1 MGHAGAIV
9 AGGSGAAVDKI
20 AAMEAAGF
28 VMAQS
33 PNGIG
38 EAITQAVKSF

>member
-28 VMAQS
+28 VMAPS
-33 PNGIG
+33 PSQLG
-38 EAITQAVKSF
+38 ESITKAIAAF

>member
-20 AAMEAAGF
+20 AAMESAGF
-28 VMAQS
+28 VMAPS
-33 PNGIG
+33 PSGLG